1 MVTNPRT
8 TPRSNLPSR
17 QNSAKRVLEALPVL
31 LSQMASKELVK
42 ESAAD
47 RNARFERDAMQYA
60 DQLYAA
66 ALRYTK
72 NPEDAKDLVQDTY
85 LKAFASFHQFEAG
98 TNLKA
103 WLYRVLQTTF
113 INNYRKAQRQPQ
125 LTADAEVEDWQLHKA
140 ASHSSDQGKSAEISA
155 LENLPDSDIKR
166 ALQEIPEE
174 FRMAVYLADVEGFSY
189 KEIAEIVGV
198 PSGTVMSR
206 LHRGRKQLREKL
218 TEYAKE
224 LSYVKNTAG
233 DGE

>member
-1 MVTNPRT
+1 MVT

-17 QNSAKRVLEALPVL
+17 QSSAKRVLEALPVL

-42 ESAAD
+42 ESEAD
-47 RNARFERDAMQYA
+47 RNARFERDAMQFA

-72 NPEDAKDLVQDTY
+72 NPEDAKDLVQDAY

-125 LTADAEVEDWQLHKA
+125 LTADSEVEDWQLHAA
-140 ASHSSDQGKSAEISA
+140 ASHTSDQGKSAEISA
-155 LENLPDSDIKR
+155 LESLPDSDIKR

-174 FRMAVYLADVEGFSY
+174 FRIAVYLADVEGFSY

-198 PSGTVMSR
+198 PAGTVMSR

-218 TEYAKE
+218 TAYAQE
-224 LSYVKNTAG
+224 LGYGK
-233 DGE
+233 

>member
-1 MVTNPRT
+1 MVTDKGNPNELELKR
-8 TPRSNLPSR
+8 SR
-17 QNSAKRVLEALPVL
+17 QKAAKGVLEALPVL

-42 ESAAD
+42 ESESD
-47 RNARFERDAMQYA
+47 RNARFERDAMQFA

-85 LKAFASFHQFEAG
+85 LKAFASFHQFEEG

-103 WLYRVLQTTF
+103 WLYRVLTTTF

-125 LTADAEVEDWQLHKA
+125 LTADAEVEDWQLYKS
-140 ASHSSDQGKSAEISA
+140 ASHTPDQGKSAEITA

-198 PSGTVMSR
+198 PAGTVMSR

-218 TEYAKE
+218 TDYARE
-224 LSYVKNTAG
+224 LGYVKG
-233 DGE
+233 GES